1 MIEGHLYTEG
11 IVGSDY
17 VDKIRQQIAQLPA
30 DADIIIHHIK
40 SPGGNVY
47 AAWKAIPELMKIQ
60 KPIKSIIEGEASS
73 IASWIAVIASRVEAT
88 NPSTAMIHEPFFP
101 EGIQGSIGVDDLDTA
116 KTELTQIRQAMA
128 EAYAKKSGRPVEEWL
143 KIMKGNTRL
152 TAQMLKA
159 YGLVDDIIEMEPT
172 RIAAVVQ
179 DLKNDITVKFDELM
193 GLFKTKAA
201 AVNRPTTQAAV
212 PPPAPPVPP
221 KSMVDCPL
229 ADGTI
234 LSVDAPNED
243 SLIGAPATLN
253 GAPAPDGSYP
263 CADGDTITV
272 AGGLVTAVQTA
283 SPDSAMQPDVQKTLQ
298 KQIQN
303 LEAELAAAKA
313 KEAETVKMKE
323 EEAVKAESEKQK
335 LALEA
340 KEKEV
345 VALAKEVE
353 ELKKVPIGDTNKPF
367 QGMNSTPYAVGTTS
381 NDKKLV
387 MATRTFIADQMPW
400 MEKYYKDGKFTD
412 GTTFNSYRSGGPNAV
427 SILETNFNYTWNGI
441 LTTDLFFK
449 PTLNTPALSD
459 IFTIDLGASH
469 KKVYN
474 LVPALSN
481 VLQPYFGCTTT
492 PNTDR
497 IQITNTTIQMKE
509 FRMYEGWC
517 KDDFTGQLSGS
528 YNNLAQEWLKT
539 GEASFDPA
547 GTPIDKIIV
556 TQLKDAL
563 RRDVFQRASFGA
575 GNSTSTNY
583 NQIDGLWDRL
593 IDSSGASNYCVYR
606 DGTALGTGTLGATV
620 ANDRFTSIFNNS
632 NLLLK
637 QEGIDTGEAQFVVT
651 RSIWENYYSYL
662 VAVGSVAEQEYI
674 NYLQGIK
681 RLTFRGIPVIPVS
694 FWDQSLA
701 DANNPLSA
709 TTRHLILFTL
719 KRNHILGVEDTGDL
733 NNITS
738 WYEMKDSKRY
748 YRADM
753 KLGYQYLHCDL
764 QTIAF

>member
-17 VDKIRQQIAQLPA
+17 VDKMRLQISELPP
-30 DADIIIHHIK
+30 DAEIIIHHIK

-60 KPIKSIIEGEASS
+60 KPIKSVIEGEASS
-73 IASWIAVIASRVEAT
+73 IASWIAVIASHVSAT

-116 KTELTQIRQAMA
+116 KTELIQIRQAMA
-128 EAYAKKSGRPVEEWL
+128 DAYAKKSGRTSAEWL
-143 KIMKGNTRL
+143 GIMSKNTRM
-152 TAQMLKA
+152 TVQMMKA

-179 DLKNDITVKFDELM
+179 DLKND
-193 GLFKTKAA
+193 FKGFKEEIMNIFKNPIA
-201 AVNRPTTQAAV
+201 AVNRAMAA
-212 PPPAPPVPP
+212 PVPP
-221 KSMVDCPL
+221 KPATPPPAKMLDVDL
-229 ADGTI
+229 ADGTK
-234 LSVDAPNED
+234 LTVDAPNED

-253 GAPAPDGSYP
+253 GAPAPDGDYP
-263 CADGDTITV
+263 CMDGDVITV
-272 AGGLVTAVQTA
+272 AGGVVTAVATND
-283 SPDSAMQPDVQKTLQ
+283 PNSAAQPDVQKTLQ

-303 LEAELAAAKA
+303 LQAELDAVKA
-313 KEAETVKMKE
+313 KGAETVKMKE
-323 EEAVKAESEKQK
+323 EEAVKAETEKQK

-353 ELKKVPIGDTNKPF
+353 ELKKVPIGDQTKPF

-387 MATRTFIADQMPW
+387 MATRTFIAEQMPW
-400 MEKYYKDGKFTD
+400 MERYYKDGKFTD
-412 GTTFNSYRSGGPNAV
+412 GTAFNSYRSGGPNAV

-449 PTLNTPALSD
+449 PTLGTPALSD

-469 KKVYN
+469 KKIYN

-517 KDDFTGQLSGS
+517 KDDFTGQLTGA
-528 YNNLAQEWLKT
+528 YNILAQEWLKT

-563 RRDVFQRASFGA
+563 RRDVFQRATMAA
-575 GNSTSTNY
+575 GNSSSTNY

-593 IDSSGASNYCVYR
+593 IDSSGTSSYCVYR
-606 DGTALGTGTLGATV
+606 QGAALGIGTLGSTV
-620 ANDRFTSIFNNS
+620 ANDYFTGIFNNS

-637 QEGIDTGEAQFVVT
+637 QEGIDTGEAQFIVT
-651 RSIWENYYSYL
+651 RSIWENYYAYL
-662 VAVGSVAEQEYI
+662 VAVGSVAEQEYL

-701 DANNPLSA
+701 DANNPLNA

-764 QTIAF
+764 QTISY